1 MTFNANP
8 ARGKDKSDQRQ
19 NIGSEEF
26 KSSSHSALMATQLI
40 RTMVVVVC
48 SWKVF
53 FADLVSKFI
62 V

>member
-1 MTFNANP
+1 
-8 ARGKDKSDQRQ
+8 
-19 NIGSEEF
+19 
-26 KSSSHSALMATQLI
+26 MATQLI